1 MLTRQY
7 KKRRLGRFVLPA
19 ITAAFLAYFG
29 YHSIHGDFGL
39 EATEKFL
46 RQKAERQER
55 LAALKIKRKA
65 LEREVAALSDGSI
78 QKDMLDEQAREQLN
92 MSKPDEIVIFH

>member
-7 KKRRLGRFVLPA
+7 KKRRLGRFILPA

-29 YHSIHGDFGL
+29 YHSVHGEFGL
-39 EATEKFL
+39 KATEQFE
-46 RQKAERQER
+46 RQKAERQQK
-55 LAALKIKRKA
+55 LAVLQLKRKA
-65 LEREVAALSDGSI
+65 LEREVDALSDGSM
-78 QKDMLDEQAREQLN
+78 QKDMLDEEARAQLN